1 MIKNIF
7 LFKGKLKRKKMEGTR
22 VAARYAKSFID
33 LTMEQGLLEQAY
45 ADMKLVAEVAAE
57 NPALI
62 SLLKSPIIKTD
73 KKQAVLKEIFGSKI
87 NKVTSAYLQLITGRR
102 RETYLPQVAEEFI
115 NQYKEKKKILTAVI
129 ITANGIDDNIR
140 QRVMELVKDS
150 GNTEVVLKEKIN
162 KAIIGG
168 FILRVGDKQ
177 VDASIARKL
186 NNLKRDF
193 KENPFVKEF

>member
-1 MIKNIF
+1 
-7 LFKGKLKRKKMEGTR
+7 MEGTR

-57 NPALI
+57 NPELI

-73 KKQAVLKEIFGSKI
+73 KKQAILKEIFGSKI
-87 NKVTSAYLQLITGRR
+87 NKITSAYLQLITGRR

-140 QRVMELVKDS
+140 QRVMDLVKDS
-150 GNTEVVLKEKIN
+150 GNTEVVLQEKIN

>member
-1 MIKNIF
+1 
-7 LFKGKLKRKKMEGTR
+7 MEGTR

-57 NPALI
+57 NPELI

-87 NKVTSAYLQLITGRR
+87 NKVTSAYLQLITSRR
-102 RETYLPQVAEEFI
+102 RETYLPEVAEEFI

-140 QRVMELVKDS
+140 QRVMDLVKDS
-150 GNTEVVLKEKIN
+150 GNKEVELKEKIN

>member
-1 MIKNIF
+1 
-7 LFKGKLKRKKMEGTR
+7 MEGTR

-33 LTMEQGLLEQAY
+33 LTMEQGILEQAY
-45 ADMKLVAEVAAE
+45 ADMKLVAEVSAE
-57 NPALI
+57 NPDFIAL
-62 SLLKSPIIKTD
+62 LRSPVIKID
-73 KKQAVLKEIFGSKI
+73 KKQAILKEIFGSKI
-87 NKVTSAYLQLITGRR
+87 NKVSAAYLQLIISRR
-102 RETYLPQVAEEFI
+102 REMYLPQMAEEFI
-115 NQYKEKKKILTAVI
+115 NQYREKKKILTAII

-140 QRVMELVKDS
+140 KRVMELVKES
-150 GNTEVVLKEKIN
+150 GNSEVMLEEKIN
-162 KAIIGG
+162 KNIIGG